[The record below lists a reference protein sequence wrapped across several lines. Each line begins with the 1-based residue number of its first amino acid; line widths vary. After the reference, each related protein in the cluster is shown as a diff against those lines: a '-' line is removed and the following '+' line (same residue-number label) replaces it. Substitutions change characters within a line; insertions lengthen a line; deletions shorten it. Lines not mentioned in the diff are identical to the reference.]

1 MEHLD
6 KIKLEKKFSHAI
18 PLILKNIENSFVNV
32 VETRHINGLIWH
44 FNILEDK

>member
-18 PLILKNIENSFVNV
+18 PLILKNIENKP
-32 VETRHINGLIWH
+32 IW
-44 FNILEDK
+44 FLEFF